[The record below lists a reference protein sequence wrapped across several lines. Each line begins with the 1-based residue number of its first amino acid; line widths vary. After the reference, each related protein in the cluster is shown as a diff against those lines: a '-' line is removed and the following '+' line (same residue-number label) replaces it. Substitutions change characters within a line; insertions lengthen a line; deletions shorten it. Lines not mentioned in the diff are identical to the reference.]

1 MTIHKN
7 DMQIINQLVKKIRSI
22 INNYVIFFVPVIL
35 CLTLFEALL
44 YYGVTKNILYLD
56 IKLIIIFF
64 LIMILFVDK
73 QRNEWKLILSIN
85 KFVLIPT
92 ITFFFITLNYIDMRN
107 YVGYVFSNYH
117 IHPQN
122 LLLSLIFLFSI
133 NELSKHHVGYMQVR
147 RNIGITM
154 LSMITG
160 YALLSVCVNS
170 MWIISSNYNNIIR
183 SDLRSYDTRMEAV
196 WGEFYPYIQFIK
208 RNTTN
213 EVSIAHPP
221 QANPW
226 QMEGNQLISRYFL
239 YPRKLNSAMD
249 DNFYQAIN
257 KSDWLMISNGTPRF
271 YPADFEGYPMQPIYL
286 KDIKIFKKEEI
297 LVEPISIKMYKSSK
311 DSEITSLTDMKTISI
326 NSDKVDELTFLLLNN
341 ISPTMKYIEVRVKS
355 NMPYT
360 VSLYLLPNSGLGEK
374 LESPSNITLDN
385 DDTYTLT
392 FDFTKSDSKL
402 TQDSIYLK
410 VTNAKPLPY
419 LYKKGIARII
429 HEYPVQTKLVD
440 FQYYESLGNY
450 NYSINNYDEAKKA
463 YIQAIRL
470 KPDAAEALLGLY
482 YLSKKDN
489 NLNEAVQYA
498 KTLSAMLPTEGKF
511 NLGAYLLLTLKK
523 GE

>member
-1 MTIHKN
+1 
-7 DMQIINQLVKKIRSI
+7 
-22 INNYVIFFVPVIL
+22 
-35 CLTLFEALL
+35 
-44 YYGVTKNILYLD
+44 
-56 IKLIIIFF
+56 
-64 LIMILFVDK
+64 
-73 QRNEWKLILSIN
+73 
-85 KFVLIPT
+85 
-92 ITFFFITLNYIDMRN
+92 
-107 YVGYVFSNYH
+107 
-117 IHPQN
+117 
-122 LLLSLIFLFSI
+122 
-133 NELSKHHVGYMQVR
+133 
-147 RNIGITM
+147 
-154 LSMITG
+154 
-160 YALLSVCVNS
+160 
-170 MWIISSNYNNIIR
+170 
-183 SDLRSYDTRMEAV
+183 
-196 WGEFYPYIQFIK
+196 
-208 RNTTN
+208 
-213 EVSIAHPP
+213 
-221 QANPW
+221 
-226 QMEGNQLISRYFL
+226 
-239 YPRKLNSAMD
+239 
-249 DNFYQAIN
+249 
-257 KSDWLMISNGTPRF
+257 
-271 YPADFEGYPMQPIYL
+271 
-286 KDIKIFKKEEI
+286 
-297 LVEPISIKMYKSSK
+297 MYKSSK